1 MLIQSF
7 YADAL
12 AHISYL
18 LVGSKNAA
26 VIDPKRDV
34 DDYIEEAKRQG
45 VKITHI
51 LITHSHAD
59 FISGH
64 LDLAKKTGAKIYAP
78 LKSGFEFEHSPL
90 VEGDTLKIDHIEIKV
105 LETPGHTPDHVSYVI
120 TDMSR
125 GELPVAVFT
134 GDTLFVGDV
143 GRPDLFP
150 DLKEELADNL
160 YHSLFDKLLKLPDF
174 VEIYPAHGAG
184 TLCGKALA
192 AKRTSTIGYERLYN
206 RALQYKDKKE
216 FVEKL
221 LEGMPSAPDHFRRS
235 SAVNAKGPELVEN
248 LPTPK
253 PMSVEEFEKEIEKG
267 AIVVDV
273 RSYIAWAGGHIPDSY
288 SLDHNC
294 MPFSTFAGWI
304 LPPDKNVLLVADSQ
318 EDVDVATVKLRRVGI
333 DYEIGF
339 LEGGMQAWAKAGK
352 PVNSYKLIS
361 PETLEKML
369 KNSENF
375 EILDVRS
382 KGEWDSGHIENSLHI
397 PAPEIRNKYNEVA
410 KDKPVVLVCGLGP
423 RAAMAAS
430 ILEQQGFDNLEIL
443 SGGMTGWNSYH
454 NREPACSTSK

>member
-7 YADAL
+7 YTDAL

-18 LVGSKNAA
+18 LIGSNNAA

-34 DDYIEEAKRQG
+34 EDYIQEAKKQR

-64 LDLAKKTGAKIYAP
+64 IDLARKTGAKIYAP
-78 LKSGFEFEHSPL
+78 KKSEFKFEHVPL
-90 VEGDTLKIDHIEIKV
+90 SEGDTITIDHIKIEI
-105 LETPGHTPDHVSYVI
+105 LETPGHTPDHITYVV
-120 TDMSR
+120 TDLSR

-150 DLKEELADNL
+150 DIKDELADAL
-160 YHSLFDKLLKLPDF
+160 YNSLFKKLLRLPDF

-192 AKRTSTIGYERLYN
+192 AKRTSTIGYEKLYN
-206 RALQYKDKKE
+206 KALQYKNKE
-216 FVEKL
+216 EFIKNL
-221 LEGMPSAPDHFRRS
+221 LDGMPQAPDHFRRS
-235 SAVNAKGPELVEN
+235 STINAKGPVPVDELPV
-248 LPTPK
+248 PK
-253 PMSVEEFEKEIEKG
+253 PMDPEEFEKEIEKG

-273 RSYIAWAGGHIPDSY
+273 RSYIAWAGGHIPGSY
-288 SLDHNC
+288 SLDYNC

-304 LPPDKNVLLVADSQ
+304 LPHNKNVLIVADS
-318 EDVDVATVKLRRVGI
+318 EDDVKIATIKLRRVGI

-339 LEGGMQAWAKAGK
+339 LEGGMNSWAKSGK
-352 PVNSYKLIS
+352 PVNSFKLLS
-361 PETLEKML
+361 PQQLEEKL
-369 KNSENF
+369 KKNEDIF
-375 EILDVRS
+375 LLDVRS
-382 KGEWDSGHIENSLHI
+382 PQEFETGKIDGSINI
-397 PAPEIRNKYNEVA
+397 PAPAVRNRYRSIPQNKET
-410 KDKPVVLVCGLGP
+410 VVICGLGP

-430 ILEQQGFDNLEIL
+430 ILEQKGYKNLSIL
-443 SGGMTGWNSYH
+443 SGGMTAWNTYH
-454 NREPACSTSK
+454 NRQPVCST

>member
-18 LVGSKNAA
+18 LIGSKSAA

-51 LITHSHAD
+51 FITHSHAD

-78 LKSGFEFEHSPL
+78 LKSNFQFEHNPL
-90 VEGDTLKIDHIEIKV
+90 AEGDVIEIDHIKLEV

-120 TDMSR
+120 TDLSR
-125 GELPVAVFT
+125 GEQPVAVFT

-150 DLKEELADNL
+150 NLKEELANSL

-192 AKRTSTIGYERLYN
+192 AKRTSTIGYEKLYN
-206 RALQYKDKKE
+206 RALQVKDKNE

-221 LEGMPSAPDHFRRS
+221 LEGMPAAPDHFRRS

-248 LPTPK
+248 LPVPK
-253 PMSVEEFEKEIEKG
+253 PMTPEQFEKEIQKG

-273 RSYIAWAGGHIPDSY
+273 RSYIAWAGGHIPNSY

-304 LPPDKNVLLVADSQ
+304 LPDDKNVLLVADTE
-318 EDVDVATVKLRRVGI
+318 EDVKVATIKLRRVGI

-361 PETLEKML
+361 PETLEKEI
-369 KNSENF
+369 ENN
-375 EILDVRS
+375 EDIKILDVRS
-382 KGEWDSGHIENSLHI
+382 KGEWDSGYIEGSLHI
-397 PAPEIRNKYNEVA
+397 PAPELRNNFEKVP
-410 KDKPVVLVCGLGP
+410 KDKTIVLVCGLGP

-430 ILEQQGFDNLEIL
+430 ILEQQGFEKLEIL
-443 SGGMTGWNSYH
+443 SGGMTAWNSYH
-454 NREPACSTSK
+454 NKESACSSTK